1 MKLTNKGNKVIGY
14 RGITILPGETVE
26 VADKDCTD
34 NSTIAMLIKKGN
46 LVKSGAAKPVKDEA
60 NKAPD
65 SGQKNSGNKE
75 KV

>member
-1 MKLTNKGNKVIGY
+1 MKLINKGNKVIGY

-26 VADKDCTD
+26 VADKDCAE

-46 LVKSGAAKPVKDEA
+46 LVKSGAVKSVKDET
-60 NKAPD
+60 NKSPD
-65 SGQKNSGNKE
+65 SGQKNSGSKD